1 MKLVLSPKA
10 ILEKGFDGVKV
21 GYSPIQVD
29 RFLDQ
34 VSKDYV
40 TFEAMLNLEKDAQN
54 ELLEQIRVLHQN
66 KRELEVELNKYKTRF
81 SNIKD
86 ADNVSS
92 NNIVLLK
99 RINALEKYL
108 HSIGVDPNTIK

>member
-1 MKLVLSPKA
+1 MKLVLSPKL
-10 ILEKGFDGVKV
+10 ILEKAFDGVKV

-29 RFLDQ
+29 RFLDL

-40 TFEAMLNLEKDAQN
+40 TFEAMLKLEKDAQN
-54 ELLEQIRVLHQN
+54 ELLIQIRDLHQE
-66 KRELEVELNKYKTRF
+66 KRELEVELNKYKSRF
-81 SNIKD
+81 SNIKES
-86 ADNVSS
+86 DNVSS
-92 NNIVLLK
+92 NNIALLR